1 MDVDPFVR
9 FDEAVEERLATIR
22 GRERAEDPEVEP

>member
-1 MDVDPFVR
+1 MDADPFVM

-22 GRERAEDPEVEP
+22 GREGLEPGEEAE